1 MTSTNTFTLA
11 ICVLTIVLLG
21 VTGCHHRGDRRHGSV
36 EKSGRLTDHI
46 VSELDLTTTQE
57 TLLNEIA
64 KDLEEAKR
72 DLGDHDEFK
81 KIFVTQLANDDLD
94 EKYLRKETARLI
106 QGLENASET
115 FITHLG
121 AFHASLSDEQKEKL
135 VDLANHKQ
143 GHRRWRN

>member
-1 MTSTNTFTLA
+1 MRNGLDMIPFYQN
-11 ICVLTIVLLG
+11 
-21 VTGCHHRGDRRHGSV
+21 RK
-36 EKSGRLTDHI
+36 EKSKADLTPFLYF
-46 VSELDLTTTQE
+46 STTTQE

-115 FITHLG
+115 FITDLG